1 MSNHCQITKMSS
13 NKSDYDEEETVP
25 EVKKPRLSSPAPQDA
40 SSDGP
45 GCSSWTPSVS
55 SARVEPELESCDS
68 GLSDTGE

>member
-1 MSNHCQITKMSS
+1 MSKHCQITKMSS

-25 EVKKPRLSSPAPQDA
+25 EVKKPRLSSPAPQD
-40 SSDGP
+40 GP